1 MKKDIVI
8 FSDNKYLS
16 NFIFIYLTKLKI
28 NFKIFHTKK
37 YKKVT
42 NKSKFANLRNQ
53 FFLKSIVN
61 NSKILISVNCHSIF
75 PKFLTD
81 NVTCINF
88 HPGFNPFNRGLYPQI
103 FSIINGKPCGVTVH
117 LMTNK
122 IDNGPIIVQKKIT
135 IQHTDTSYEA
145 YRKIIKLQKKLI
157 KKYIVKLIN
166 NKFKLLEYK
175 KIQKKSNYNSKKKFK
190 KICELNLN
198 KKGTLGTHI
207 KLLRALSHRGFSN
220 AYYIY
225 NKKKIYLELKL
236 SKKKLF

>member
-8 FSDNKYLS
+8 FSDNKHLS

-37 YKKVT
+37 YLKAT
-42 NKSKFANLRNQ
+42 NKSKFANLKNKI
-53 FFLKSIVN
+53 FLKSIVN

-81 NVTCINF
+81 NVTCVNF
-88 HPGFNPFNRGLYPQI
+88 HPGFNPFNRGLYSQI
-103 FSIINGKPCGVTVH
+103 FSIINGKPCGATVH

-135 IQHTDTSYEA
+135 IQDTDTSYEV
-145 YRKIIKLQKKLI
+145 YKKIIELQKKLI
-157 KKYIVKLIN
+157 KKHILKLIN
-166 NKFKLLEYK
+166 GKFKLLKYK
-175 KIQKKSNYNSKKKFK
+175 KIKSNYNSKKKFK
-190 KICELNLN
+190 KLCKLNLN
-198 KKGTLGTHI
+198 KKATLSKHI
-207 KLLRALSHRGFSN
+207 KLLRALSHKGFKN
-220 AYYIY
+220 AYYMC

-236 SKKKLF
+236 TR